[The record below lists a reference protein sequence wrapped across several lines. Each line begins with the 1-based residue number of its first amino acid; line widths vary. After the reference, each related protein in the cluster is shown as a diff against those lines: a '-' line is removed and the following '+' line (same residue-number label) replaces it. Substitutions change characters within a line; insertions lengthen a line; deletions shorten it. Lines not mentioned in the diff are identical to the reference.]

1 MSDKQ
6 DRQFT
11 DKDSKSQPDQ
21 SGGEKKQQQSPSP
34 SLYDR
39 FFPRGKRN
47 DEKEPSLFLK
57 KKKGGKE
64 SPKREDKKK
73 FSQVINIL
81 VWIAIIYLVASLGF
95 DSIRGDDILEPTI
108 SDVVSSIQEG
118 EVEEIVVR
126 GQQVRVTYVDESIGE
141 LRKDTIASFD
151 ETLLN
156 LGVAP
161 IQLADVDYSVK
172 KETGFGYW
180 IKTLL
185 PFLFPVLIL
194 GFFIWYLT
202 RQTRGMGGMQVFQ
215 FGKSRARFLGPN
227 DEKNKVTFK
236 DVAGLRE
243 AKQELREFVE
253 FLKHPDRFLSIG
265 AKVPKGVMLTGAP
278 GTGKTLLARAVAGE
292 AGVPFF
298 SISGSEFVE
307 MFVGVGASRVR
318 DLFSTAKKA
327 APAIVFIDEIDAV
340 GRARGSGLGGG
351 NDEREQALNQILVEM
366 DGFEQTDKVVVLAST
381 NRPDILD
388 NALLRP
394 GRFDRKAVID
404 LPDIKERKEIL
415 EVHAKGKNLEGD
427 ADFEVVARRTPGLSG
442 ADLAS
447 VVNEAAI
454 FAVRG
459 SRKSIQQKDLLSA
472 IEKVMLGPER
482 KGRVITKRE
491 KRVIAYHEAGH
502 ALLASLLSYADPV
515 QKITI
520 VSRGHAGGY
529 VLSLPDFERR
539 LKTRKEFIDTIAMA
553 LGGYV
558 AEQLVFEDV
567 STGPSSDLTEVSRL
581 AHDMVT
587 RFGMSDV
594 VGPMV
599 LRQPNLHSLAGGREG
614 HSPELEKQIDDE
626 VDRIIK
632 HSHERAR
639 QLLQKN
645 RASLDAVA
653 EKLLEQET
661 LEREEYEA
669 LLKERGV
676 EIQNAFKDEE
686 EEREDL
692 SKKKH
697 TEFSGGVAKKDE
709 EVA

>member
-1 MSDKQ
+1 MCIIQQYVCVLCMSSVNNKKQ
-6 DRQFT
+6 DNGT
-11 DKDSKSQPDQ
+11 VKDETSERSKDPLSEGLF
-21 SGGEKKQQQSPSP
+21 SRGGRKK
-34 SLYDR
+34 DA
-39 FFPRGKRN
+39 G
-47 DEKEPSLFLK
+47 K
-57 KKKGGKE
+57 KKIFRGVKNGAGSKKYF
-64 SPKREDKKK
+64 PK
-73 FSQVINIL
+73 FMSIL
-81 VWIAIIYLVASLGF
+81 LWAAIIYFALSLGLEGF
-95 DSIRGDDILEPTI
+95 GKDEIIEPTI
-108 SDVVSSIQEG
+108 SDVAFSIQAD
-118 EVEEIVVR
+118 EVEGIVVR
-126 GQQVRVTYVDESIGE
+126 GQKVRITYTDERVGE
-141 LRKDTIASFD
+141 LRKDSIASFD

-156 LGVAP
+156 LGVTAE
-161 IQLADVDYSVK
+161 QLAHVGYSVK

-180 IKTLL
+180 VKTLL
-185 PFLFPVLIL
+185 PFLFPLLIL
-194 GFFIWYLT
+194 GFFIWYLS
-202 RQTRGMGGMQVFQ
+202 RQTKGMGGMQVFQ
-215 FGKSRARFLGPN
+215 FGRARARFVNP
-227 DEKNKVTFK
+227 DDDKNKVSFK
-236 DVAGLRE
+236 DVAGLAE
-243 AKQELREFVE
+243 AKQELQEFVD
-253 FLKHPDRFLSIG
+253 FLKQPDRFLNIG
-265 AKVPKGVMLTGAP
+265 AKLPKGVMLTGGP

-292 AGVPFF
+292 ASVPFF

-318 DLFSTAKKA
+318 DLFSMAKKA

-340 GRARGSGLGGG
+340 GRTRGSGLGGG

-394 GRFDRKAVID
+394 GRFDRKVVID
-404 LPDIKERKEIL
+404 LPDIKDRTEIL
-415 EVHAKGKNLEGD
+415 RVHAKGKKFEGD
-427 ADFEVVARRTPGLSG
+427 ADFEIVARRTPGLSG

-454 FAVRG
+454 FAVRD
-459 SRKSIQQKDLLSA
+459 SRKSIRQKDMLSA

-502 ALLASLLSYADPV
+502 ALLASLLPYADPV

-539 LKTRKEFIDTIAMA
+539 LKTRCEFVDTIAMA
-553 LGGYV
+553 LGGYA
-558 AEQLVFEDV
+558 AEQLMFEDV
-567 STGPSSDLTEVSRL
+567 STGPSSDLVEVSRL

-587 RFGMSDV
+587 RFGMSDT

-626 VDRIIK
+626 VDKIIK
-632 HSHERAR
+632 NSYKNA
-639 QLLQKN
+639 QSLLQQN
-645 RASLDAVA
+645 RGSLDVIA

-661 LEREEYEA
+661 LEREEFEA

-676 EIQNAFKDEE
+676 EIQNAFKDDE
-686 EEREDL
+686 EERKELHEKEGVKSED
-692 SKKKH
+692 KD
-697 TEFSGGVAKKDE
+697 GV
-709 EVA
+709 

>member
-1 MSDKQ
+1 MCIIQQYICVLYMSSVNNKKQ
-6 DRQFT
+6 DNNT
-11 DKDSKSQPDQ
+11 IKDETSEKSKGPLSEGLFSRD
-21 SGGEKKQQQSPSP
+21 GRKK
-34 SLYDR
+34 DA
-39 FFPRGKRN
+39 G
-47 DEKEPSLFLK
+47 K
-57 KKKGGKE
+57 KKKIFGGVKNGAGGKKHF
-64 SPKREDKKK
+64 PK
-73 FSQVINIL
+73 FMSIL
-81 VWIAIIYLVASLGF
+81 LWAAIIYLAISLGF
-95 DSIRGDDILEPTI
+95 EGFGKDEIIEPTI
-108 SDVVSSIQEG
+108 SDVVFSIQAD
-118 EVEEIVVR
+118 EVEGIVVR
-126 GQQVRVTYVDESIGE
+126 GQKVRITYTDERVGE
-141 LRKDTIASFD
+141 LRKDSIASFD

-156 LGVAP
+156 LGVTAE
-161 IQLADVDYSVK
+161 QLAHVGYSVK

-180 IKTLL
+180 IRTLL
-185 PFLFPVLIL
+185 PFLFPLLIL

-202 RQTRGMGGMQVFQ
+202 RQTKGMGGMQVFQ
-215 FGKSRARFLGPN
+215 FGRSRARFVNP
-227 DEKNKVTFK
+227 DDDKNKVSFK
-236 DVAGLRE
+236 DVAGLAE
-243 AKQELREFVE
+243 AKQELQEFVD

-265 AKVPKGVMLTGAP
+265 AKVPKGVMLTGGP

-318 DLFSTAKKA
+318 DLFAMAKKA

-340 GRARGSGLGGG
+340 GRTRGSGLGGG

-394 GRFDRKAVID
+394 GRFDRKIMID
-404 LPDIKERKEIL
+404 LPDIKERTEIL
-415 EVHAKGKNLEGD
+415 KVHAKGKKFEGD

-454 FAVRG
+454 FAVRD
-459 SRKSIQQKDLLSA
+459 SRKSIRQKDMLSA

-502 ALLASLLSYADPV
+502 ALLASLLPYADPV

-539 LKTRKEFIDTIAMA
+539 LKTRREFVDTVSMA
-553 LGGYV
+553 LGGYA
-558 AEQLVFEDV
+558 AEQLMFEDV
-567 STGPSSDLTEVSRL
+567 STGPSSDLVEVSRL

-587 RFGMSDV
+587 RFGMSDT

-599 LRQPNLHSLAGGREG
+599 LRQPNLHSLVGGREG

-626 VDRIIK
+626 VDKIIK
-632 HSHERAR
+632 KSYENA
-639 QLLQKN
+639 QSLLQQN
-645 RASLDAVA
+645 RGSLDVIA

-661 LEREEYEA
+661 LEREEFEA
-669 LLKERGV
+669 LLKDRGV
-676 EIQNAFKDEE
+676 EIQNAFKDDE
-686 EEREDL
+686 EERKELHEKEGVKSED
-692 SKKKH
+692 KD
-697 TEFSGGVAKKDE
+697 GV
-709 EVA
+709 